1 MTRENEYDNLAE
13 PNLPEEY
20 DTMEMPDT
28 FFENLYAAEQVNS
41 PLYSL
46 WQGQLYDNR
55 RASTYI
61 SEKDAMQVSRHLN
74 KGEVDEALELT
85 EDLLEPEGEEL

>member
-1 MTRENEYDNLAE
+1 MTREEYENALSE

-20 DTMEMPDT
+20 DSMEMPDT
-28 FFENLYAAEQVNS
+28 FFENLYAAEQTNS

-46 WQGQLYDNR
+46 WQGKLYDNIKQ
-55 RASTYI
+55 STYV
-61 SEKDAMQVSRHLN
+61 SAKDAMEVSRHLN

-85 EDLLEPEGEEL
+85 EELLEPEGEE

>member
-1 MTRENEYDNLAE
+1 MTRDEYDNLAE

-28 FFENLYAAEQVNS
+28 FFENLYAANQVNS

-46 WQGQLYDNR
+46 WQGQLYDNL
-55 RASTYI
+55 RATYV
-61 SEKDAMQVSRHLN
+61 SDKDAMQVSRHLN

-85 EDLLEPEGEEL
+85 EDLLEPEGEEQ

>member
-1 MTRENEYDNLAE
+1 MTNEYENALPE

-20 DTMEMPDT
+20 DEFEMPDT
-28 FFENLYAAEQVNS
+28 FFENLYAADQVNS
-41 PLYSL
+41 PVYSL
-46 WQGQLYDNR
+46 WQGQLYDNIK
-55 RASTYI
+55 ASTYV

-85 EDLLEPEGEEL
+85 EELLEPENE

>member
-1 MTRENEYDNLAE
+1 MPREDYENALSE

-28 FFENLYAAEQVNS
+28 FFENLYAAEQTNS

-46 WQGQLYDNR
+46 WQGRLYENL
-55 RASTYI
+55 RASTY
-61 SEKDAMQVSRHLN
+61 EKDAMEVSRHLN

-85 EDLLEPEGEEL
+85 EDLLEPEDE

>member
-1 MTRENEYDNLAE
+1 MTRDEYDNLAE

-28 FFENLYAAEQVNS
+28 LFENIYAANQVNS

-46 WQGQLYDNR
+46 WQGQLYDNL
-55 RASTYI
+55 RATYV
-61 SEKDAMQVSRHLN
+61 SDKDAMQVSRHLN

-85 EDLLEPEGEEL
+85 EDLLEPEGEEQ